1 MIHLLS
7 NEIEDDKKL
16 LEDTYG
22 DFSYASLTKKTIFR
36 PSLLRCCKKENFR
49 LFWAF
54 YSLCCIQ
61 YWSFDLP
68 PEVFYNS
75 NFHYFHEKNP
85 LIISFYVTDFLH
97 QAGLSDHSKNRE
109 LVVQFF
115 QNLDSFVETEAY
127 EHSEKEYFSFSN
139 WVVDLKRK
147 RDKVG
152 IYFEIELDPILFFQV
167 FNPSTSG
174 ISYRV
179 EIWVEFLKYAQQAGF
194 TVKQMDVYM
203 QSFFLFYS
211 SLFRMENG
219 FYNFVPFLE
228 LKDSVDPVVKN
239 STESKENK
247 KKNKIYLTII
257 CFLLEYCLPD
267 FVLLLDKKAILSPQE
282 LLSQPVIPFSKIYLR
297 FRYEIR

>member
-7 NEIEDDKKL
+7 NEREDDF
-16 LEDTYG
+16 EDTFG
-22 DFSYASLTKKTIFR
+22 DFSHASLTKKVIFR
-36 PSLLRCCKKENFR
+36 PFLLRCSKKENFR

-68 PEVFYNS
+68 AEVFENS
-75 NFHYFHEKNP
+75 NSDYFDEKNS
-85 LIISFYVTDFLH
+85 LIISFSLKEFLC
-97 QAGLSDHSKNRE
+97 QAGLSNDSKNKK
-109 LVVQFF
+109 LAVTFF
-115 QNLDSFVETEAY
+115 QNLDSFAETEAY

-139 WVVDLKRK
+139 LVVDFKRK
-147 RDKVG
+147 RDKLG
-152 IYFEIELDPILFFQV
+152 IYFEIELDPRLLLQV

-179 EIWVEFLKYAQQAGF
+179 EIWAEFLKYAQQAGF

-228 LKDSVDPVVKN
+228 LKESVDPVIKN

-247 KKNKIYLTII
+247 AKTKIYLMMVCFIQNHCGFSTII
-257 CFLLEYCLPD
+257 L
-267 FVLLLDKKAILSPQE
+267 VLDGKVISSGKAEKE
-282 LLSQPVIPFSKIYLR
+282 LLSMVDIPFQEIYLKND
-297 FRYEIR
+297 Y

>member
-1 MIHLLS
+1 L
-7 NEIEDDKKL
+7 
-16 LEDTYG
+16 
-22 DFSYASLTKKTIFR
+22 
-36 PSLLRCCKKENFR
+36 KEF
-49 LFWAF
+49 
-54 YSLCCIQ
+54 LC
-61 YWSFDLP
+61 
-68 PEVFYNS
+68 
-75 NFHYFHEKNP
+75 
-85 LIISFYVTDFLH
+85 
-97 QAGLSDHSKNRE
+97 QAGLSNHGKNRE

-115 QNLDSFVETEAY
+115 QNLDSFAETEAY

-139 WVVDLKRK
+139 LVVDLKRK

-152 IYFEIELDPILFFQV
+152 IYFEIELDPILFLQV

-179 EIWVEFLKYAQQAGF
+179 EIWAEFLKYAQQAGF

-228 LKDSVDPVVKN
+228 LKESVDPVIKN

-247 KKNKIYLTII
+247 NKNKIYLMMVCFIQNHCGFSTII
-257 CFLLEYCLPD
+257 L
-267 FVLLLDKKAILSPQE
+267 VLDGKVISSGKAEKE
-282 LLSQPVIPFSKIYLR
+282 LLSMVDIPFQEIYLKND
-297 FRYEIR
+297 Y

>member
-7 NEIEDDKKL
+7 NEREDDF
-16 LEDTYG
+16 EDTFR
-22 DFSYASLTKKTIFR
+22 DFSHASLTKKVIFR
-36 PSLLRCCKKENFR
+36 PFLLRCSKKENFR

-68 PEVFYNS
+68 AEVFENS
-75 NFHYFHEKNP
+75 NSDYFDETNSF
-85 LIISFYVTDFLH
+85 IISFSLKDFLS
-97 QAGLSDHSKNRE
+97 QAGLSDQNKNRK
-109 LVVQFF
+109 LAVTFF
-115 QNLDSFVETEAY
+115 QNLDSFAETEAY

-139 WVVDLKRK
+139 LVVDFKRK
-147 RDKVG
+147 RDKLG
-152 IYFEIELDPILFFQV
+152 IYFEIELDPILFLQV

-179 EIWVEFLKYAQQAGF
+179 EIWAEFLKYAQQAGF

-211 SLFRMENG
+211 HLSVKERYYG
-219 FYNFVPFLE
+219 FFEAVPFLE
-228 LKDSVDPVVKN
+228 LKNLIEPVVKN
-239 STESKENK
+239 SKENK
-247 KKNKIYLTII
+247 NKNKIYLIII

-267 FVLLLDKKAILSPQE
+267 LVLLLDKKAILSPQE
-282 LLSQPVIPFSKIYLR
+282 LLSQPLIPFSIICLINR
-297 FRYEIR
+297 N